1 MKLLLFELVLN
12 LTSLQKVK
20 DLTSSISTLKSEE
33 LAKTPSS
40 QAMQA
45 LQGKVAGLQ
54 VVSSGA
60 PGDSP
65 TIRLRGIGSYPGK
78 NNEAPLYVVDGMFFD
93 NIDFLNPSD
102 IASISVLKD
111 ASAAAIYGV
120 RAANGV
126 VLIETKSGGYNQ
138 KTEISYDGYYG
149 TQVAQNV
156 LKMANSEQFAAM
168 AMESGSPAD
177 AGFIQNAMQRY
188 GRSRINP
195 NVPDVNTDW
204 FKEILRPAAIQN
216 HNFSVSGGS
225 QRASYSLGTNYFS
238 QEGILKMK
246 NNYERFNLRS
256 KLDFKANDWLT
267 MGGNLIFSNA
277 VKYGQEA
284 DAWNQAYFAVPI
296 MPIYDENNTAATP
309 VNYSSAQDLGYRSG
323 QNPFPT
329 LGFNN
334 NRLNIKKLLAN
345 FYLKIDLIP
354 QKLSFKSTYNQ
365 AFTSLYERNVNLP
378 YYISNGFQRVDATL
392 KKTTSEYSDQIWD
405 NVLTFTNSF
414 GKHNLVV
421 MEEIGRA
428 SCRERV

>member
-1 MKLLLFELVLN
+1 MYSFIGYQSREIPVQNRTAINVLLQEQSVSVDEVVVVGYG
-12 LTSLQKVK
+12 TQKVK

-168 AMESGSPAD
+168 AMESA
-177 AGFIQNAMQRY
+177 QQQM
-188 GRSRINP
+188 
-195 NVPDVNTDW
+195 
-204 FKEILRPAAIQN
+204 
-216 HNFSVSGGS
+216 
-225 QRASYSLGTNYFS
+225 
-238 QEGILKMK
+238 
-246 NNYERFNLRS
+246 
-256 KLDFKANDWLT
+256 
-267 MGGNLIFSNA
+267 
-277 VKYGQEA
+277 
-284 DAWNQAYFAVPI
+284 QAYSKC
-296 MPIYDENNTAATP
+296 NAA
-309 VNYSSAQDLGYRSG
+309 LW
-323 QNPFPT
+323 
-329 LGFNN
+329 
-334 NRLNIKKLLAN
+334 
-345 FYLKIDLIP
+345 
-354 QKLSFKSTYNQ
+354 QKPHQSQCT
-365 AFTSLYERNVNLP
+365 R
-378 YYISNGFQRVDATL
+378 
-392 KKTTSEYSDQIWD
+392 
-405 NVLTFTNSF
+405 
-414 GKHNLVV
+414 
-421 MEEIGRA
+421 
-428 SCRERV
+428 C